1 MSDKVIFSFRIDSNI
16 LNFLREKNINISS
29 LINSLLEKYINE
41 IKEIDDKKE
50 EENLEKNIDEM
61 NKKIISEMQ
70 KDINILSITEFLK
83 KYNVLGIKFLIEKYK
98 KNTYFLKSIENEI
111 LKYISFDEFNK
122 LLNNDE
128 NNNI

>member
-83 KYNVLGIKFLIEKYK
+83 KYEVLGIKFLIEKYK